1 MMSRTHSLTSI
12 STSAS
17 TPYAPSARPAYPE
30 LPRQDRSTDNLVP
43 EAGTFSRKSR
53 KNEPSGKSAYS
64 FPNGEKFTPRLG
76 PKRRNRP
83 ARIPTAVP
91 AESVPSNYPPRLPR
105 SASMVSVSSATS
117 MPGYDNATQSQ
128 APFPPTNAANAGK
141 HPASFLSRSHSFNN
155 IRQRSKQDLVHSL
168 RHTKVDTPTNISVQ
182 VPKPAPSA
190 APPPQ
195 HVPHLRSMSL
205 TNNRYSE
212 NAANIVR
219 SESMLSTS
227 IQDVDPAAS
236 DRTARSESS
245 PSSLTNFNLNR
256 SNSNTPQTS
265 VSGSDIAAEIAIK
278 SWSSSESV
286 SSFRTARD
294 PSPLSSIKESVG
306 TDTPHADPVSL
317 TSPGIRAESGAFMS
331 GSQNDDS
338 PSSSPTSLESAPA
351 FDYENSN
358 GNETA
363 EVDMIKDDDLSD
375 KSPQKPKQSH
385 EATKFRPDAEVPN
398 TMSTISETSS
408 SMVVADSEDISEV
421 SNLDHPSNLVAA
433 QDANRE
439 APPVEPELDLTDKER
454 TNEPT
459 TRRSVSKA
467 ASLESQKTLK
477 QTQDVTDRAESLFDL
492 HALEER
498 KSTSSAESLEHE
510 KSGDKDD
517 MRDVHS
523 ANGKV
528 TMEGASSGPELESD
542 DRSSVLL
549 QPKGDLHAE
558 AHESSL
564 IAKESFETGS
574 NCMDCRAGNE
584 EDPQNVPREHAHE
597 ESRAS
602 PGVTIL
608 KRRNLDLAPILTP
621 PALAT
626 DRESL
631 PDTPSPDVEEPARAT
646 KSDSDLPELIEQLI
660 STTEAPPRGDIP
672 IELQENA
679 QSPREEGANTLQTS
693 VDDEK
698 TIIEADERKSFVMSE
713 LYSPIHIDKFLTDDQ
728 EAVPPR
734 GDVAVKNGAIKFHK
748 RNSSSVTS
756 INSFQKRSTSLSP
769 GQSSSPYECA
779 KANKSTETLRS
790 PEKQKQ
796 TPLARNSMLAV
807 VDVDYDKL
815 LPPTP
820 KRDFFSKGPHVH
832 SPPKVK
838 PSSHRKE
845 SPKEKVK
852 LPDRSPSKSSSSS
865 SNSKGIKRF
874 FKFMK
879 FGSKGTEESPPKLR
893 WKSSMSS
900 IRTSV
905 SSRDRKVGEA
915 PEPRPVQPSSRRHS
929 KEQPRALEARGPKPA
944 SDRKKA
950 FLSNLKLT
958 TGFKVYDLP
967 SPVYSVRERTPTG
980 ERQSLSSGTENPK
993 FDLPEYDVESDSFG
1007 DVLLKFQ
1014 EVEKEI
1020 ENEVRVMRKTK
1031 SIHDFFLKDDELSK
1045 SQIFDLQTKDNQV
1058 SSDSL
1063 AGQPDSQ
1070 NGSVTKLDALGSD
1083 SANSSQETL
1092 CKKLGHSITDFPE
1105 SSEKRVVTV
1114 DIASASAALADSHG
1128 ARQSYLRFVRQFAD
1142 FQEMTVELSGFDPTE
1157 RTDVPVNSEQKVSS
1171 LRKTGS
1177 RPARNVKFSNSIAIS
1192 ETYAPQLYRRNN
1204 KSVTQ
1209 YYLTEYS
1216 EINRIKNELNAYK
1229 CYEMLVHE
1237 KSQANTHFFY

>member
-1 MMSRTHSLTSI
+1 M
-12 STSAS
+12 
-17 TPYAPSARPAYPE
+17 
-30 LPRQDRSTDNLVP
+30 
-43 EAGTFSRKSR
+43 F
-53 KNEPSGKSAYS
+53 
-64 FPNGEKFTPRLG
+64 
-76 PKRRNRP
+76 
-83 ARIPTAVP
+83 
-91 AESVPSNYPPRLPR
+91 
-105 SASMVSVSSATS
+105 
-117 MPGYDNATQSQ
+117 
-128 APFPPTNAANAGK
+128 
-141 HPASFLSRSHSFNN
+141 
-155 IRQRSKQDLVHSL
+155 
-168 RHTKVDTPTNISVQ
+168 
-182 VPKPAPSA
+182 
-190 APPPQ
+190 
-195 HVPHLRSMSL
+195 
-205 TNNRYSE
+205 
-212 NAANIVR
+212 
-219 SESMLSTS
+219 
-227 IQDVDPAAS
+227 
-236 DRTARSESS
+236 
-245 PSSLTNFNLNR
+245 
-256 SNSNTPQTS
+256 
-265 VSGSDIAAEIAIK
+265 
-278 SWSSSESV
+278 
-286 SSFRTARD
+286 
-294 PSPLSSIKESVG
+294 
-306 TDTPHADPVSL
+306 
-317 TSPGIRAESGAFMS
+317 
-331 GSQNDDS
+331 
-338 PSSSPTSLESAPA
+338 
-351 FDYENSN
+351 
-358 GNETA
+358 
-363 EVDMIKDDDLSD
+363 
-375 KSPQKPKQSH
+375 
-385 EATKFRPDAEVPN
+385 
-398 TMSTISETSS
+398 
-408 SMVVADSEDISEV
+408 VADSENISEV

-439 APPVEPELDLTDKER
+439 APPLKSELDLTDKER
-454 TNEPT
+454 ANEPT
-459 TRRSVSKA
+459 TRRLVSKA

-517 MRDVHS
+517 KRDVHS

-528 TMEGASSGPELESD
+528 TMEGASSGPELESY

-564 IAKESFETGS
+564 IAKESFETGL

-584 EDPQNVPREHAHE
+584 EAPQNVPREHAHE

-646 KSDSDLPELIEQLI
+646 KLDSDLPELIEQLI

-679 QSPREEGANTLQTS
+679 QSPREEGANTLQTL

-756 INSFQKRSTSLSP
+756 ISSFPNRGSSLSP
-769 GQSSSPYECA
+769 GQSNSPYECA

-820 KRDFFSKGPHVH
+820 KRDFFSKRPHVH

-838 PSSHRKE
+838 SSAHRKE
-845 SPKEKVK
+845 SSKEKVK
-852 LPDRSPSKSSSSS
+852 LPDR
-865 SNSKGIKRF
+865 
-874 FKFMK
+874 
-879 FGSKGTEESPPKLR
+879 T
-893 WKSSMSS
+893 
-900 IRTSV
+900 
-905 SSRDRKVGEA
+905 
-915 PEPRPVQPSSRRHS
+915 
-929 KEQPRALEARGPKPA
+929 RGPKPA

-1045 SQIFDLQTKDNQV
+1045 SQIFDLQAKDNQV

-1070 NGSVTKLDALGSD
+1070 NGSITKLDALGSD

-1105 SSEKRVVTV
+1105 SSEKRIVTV
-1114 DIASASAALADSHG
+1114 DIASALAALADSHG

-1157 RTDVPVNSEQKVSS
+1157 RTDVPVNSEQKVPS
-1171 LRKTGS
+1171 LRKNGL